1 MIYLHCSNFSLPI
14 LSWTHSSLAYIP
26 NSLLKMLLLRSPKSS
41 SSLNPVVNSHF
52 SSCLTNQKCC
62 DLDDCLLFETL
73 SSLGV
78 PDSTLSSLSVHA
90 LPVSFASSYS
100 TRHAPQ
106 LVADFHVSVLG
117 PFVFSINTHSLGDII
132 QSHGL
137 KYHLYVDSV
146 GSQIYIF
153 AWTPSPS
160 PRCVFPIAHS
170 ASPLRDL
177 IGISI

>member
-1 MIYLHCSNFSLPI
+1 MIYLHCSNLSLPI
-14 LSWTHSSLAYIP
+14 LSGTHSSWAYIP
-26 NSLLKMLLLRSPKSS
+26 NSLLKMLLLRSPRTSS
-41 SSLNPVVNSHF
+41 LLNPVVTSHF
-52 SSCLTNQKCC
+52 PSCLTNQKRC
-62 DLDDCLLFETL
+62 DLDDSSIWNTFFTWCSRPTL
-73 SSLGV
+73 SC
-78 PDSTLSSLSVHA
+78 LSVHA
-90 LPVSFASSYS
+90 PPVSFASSYS
-100 TRHAPQ
+100 THHASQ

-117 PFVFSINTHSLGDII
+117 PFFFSVNTYSLGDII

-146 GSQIYIF
+146 GSQIYLF

-177 IGISI
+177 IGVSI